1 MLTVF
6 SHEVLLLHLAVAN
19 ARQRSVASH
28 LRWNLEAA
36 CSHMMSK
43 VLHGGQKRGHVLS
56 AAFMARKEI

>member
-1 MLTVF
+1 
-6 SHEVLLLHLAVAN
+6 LLHLAVAN

-28 LRWNLEAA
+28 LRWNPEAA